1 MLSNYSLNCL
11 VALLWLSEVKPIG
24 EIEADNNVLVL
35 PKTLIDSGTDTA
47 R

>member
-1 MLSNYSLNCL
+1 
-11 VALLWLSEVKPIG
+11 LLWLSEIKPIG

-35 PKTLIDSGTDTA
+35 PKALINSGTDTA